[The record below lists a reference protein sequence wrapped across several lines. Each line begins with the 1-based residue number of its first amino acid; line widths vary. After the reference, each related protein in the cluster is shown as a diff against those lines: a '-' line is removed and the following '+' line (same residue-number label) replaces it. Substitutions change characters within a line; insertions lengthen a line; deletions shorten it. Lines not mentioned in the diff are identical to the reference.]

1 MFVEERMCFV
11 LKIKEHI
18 KANLASSFFRLKLI
32 IKDEYIHSF
41 GLGILIFALL
51 FSVALFRKVNG
62 FDETLWMLRI
72 FFAGLIASLIMFLFR
87 EVYLFWF
94 KRIEIPG
101 VVQNVSAGFL
111 LKDFYKSYAPAS
123 FKKLVGKVMS
133 VWNKVDNSYKSTRF
147 CKYVDS
153 LDMNYVGWGF
163 IFCLCFL

>member
-1 MFVEERMCFV
+1 MCV
-11 LKIKEHI
+11 ALKIKEQI

-72 FFAGLIASLIMFLFR
+72 FFAGLIASLFMFLFR

-94 KRIEIPG
+94 KRVEIPG

-111 LKDFYKSYAPAS
+111 IRDFYKEYAPVS
-123 FKKLVGKVMS
+123 FKKLAEKFEYI
-133 VWNKVDNSYKSTRF
+133 WNKADTSYKSTRF
-147 CKYVDS
+147 CKYIDS